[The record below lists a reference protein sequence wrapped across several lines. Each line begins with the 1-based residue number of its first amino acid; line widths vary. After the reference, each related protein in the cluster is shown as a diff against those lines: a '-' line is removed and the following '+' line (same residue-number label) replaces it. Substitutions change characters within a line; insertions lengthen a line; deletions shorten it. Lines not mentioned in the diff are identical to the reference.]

1 PNPKSY
7 LGLTVEEQKIKT
19 QDGAAIEVFVNEM
32 VAKFVLGQEPLTGF
46 DSFVEDVNEMGVDRV
61 LEVYE
66 NAYNRIK

>member
-1 PNPKSY
+1 
-7 LGLTVEEQKIKT
+7 
-19 QDGAAIEVFVNEM
+19 M

-46 DSFVEDVNEMGVDRV
+46 DAFVEDVNEMGVDRV